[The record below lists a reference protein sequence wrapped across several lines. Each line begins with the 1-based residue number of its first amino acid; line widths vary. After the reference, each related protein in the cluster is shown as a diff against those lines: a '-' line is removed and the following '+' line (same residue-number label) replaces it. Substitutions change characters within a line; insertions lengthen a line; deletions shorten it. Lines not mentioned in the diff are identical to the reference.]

1 MSVPITKLLAFELA
15 RNNAALISSSD
26 WPKRPR
32 GVWPQMALVRAVG
45 EPSSLNSSL
54 RFCSAGKKP
63 GGMVLTRTPFGPH
76 SPARKRDRLRSAPL
90 AADEATPPQTPT
102 PADTPHIMYI

>member
-54 RFCSAGKKP
+54 RFCWAGEKP
-63 GGMVLTRTPFGPH
+63 GVMVLTRRRFGAH
-76 SPARKRDRLRSAPL
+76 SRGRKKDGIRRGALGREQL
-90 AADEATPPQTPT
+90 AERGSGR
-102 PADTPHIMYI
+102 